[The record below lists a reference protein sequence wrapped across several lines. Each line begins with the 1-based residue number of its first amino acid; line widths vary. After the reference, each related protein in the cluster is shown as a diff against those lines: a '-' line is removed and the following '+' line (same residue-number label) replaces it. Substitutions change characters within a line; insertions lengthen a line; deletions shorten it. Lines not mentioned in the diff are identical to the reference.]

1 MSFGTEWHGYIFWN
15 QQPRMSY
22 SQAIR
27 ESNNGICRKC
37 QGELIVIDTT
47 RLRDGEEKYITCSQN
62 TEHYKS
68 LFPGW
73 DLIPDNVFKS
83 IVKHPKK
90 GVKNDLW

>member
-37 QGELIVIDTT
+37 QGSLMIVEATMT
-47 RLRDGEEKYITCSQN
+47 EETHVACLGN

-90 GVKNDLW
+90 GG